1 MAQQLWAMA
10 QQLWHWLLAATL
22 AFVGT
27 GVAAQAAGPAAASAP
42 PRYTF
47 SWPIDA
53 QHLKPRGGSTR
64 GAPVTLE
71 REPSAAWRALQ
82 DSGLNAQ
89 ERDRRAIL
97 AMAGT
102 YRVTFDFLEVA
113 GFVPLDKPIAP
124 YQSWATEKVYV
135 DQDRPGFVSLVHILE
150 MRMLDKDGAV
160 GEPMVTKHWRQDW
173 TYEPA
178 QIVEYRGR
186 DRWQRRALN
195 EAERRGVW
203 LQSVYQVD
211 ESPRYAS
218 VGRWQHTAS
227 FSTWISG
234 DTWRPLPRREWSV
247 RDDYHVLIG
256 TNRHTIGPTG
266 WLQEEN
272 NLKAVLDSRREVDAA
287 KPYVGREYG
296 VARYERIRDVDFAA
310 ADRYYTRTRVF
321 WDRVRDTWRGAFA
334 EQGTITLRGPVDK
347 LGLFMPL
354 FARATEIE
362 AEKADER
369 DSDKVIRAVLADMGA
384 LR

>member
-1 MAQQLWAMA
+1 MAIRTKR
-10 QQLWHWLLAATL
+10 WLIVAVLVVMSMPL
-22 AFVGT
+22 
-27 GVAAQAAGPAAASAP
+27 AAQAPGTAEVPIAAA
-42 PRYTF
+42 RYTF
-47 SWPIDA
+47 SWPIDG
-53 QHLKPRGGSTR
+53 QHLKPRGGTTR
-64 GAPVTLE
+64 GAPVVLDS
-71 REPSAAWRALQ
+71 EPSAGWRTLQ
-82 DSGLNAQ
+82 QSGLSAI

-102 YRVTFDFLEVA
+102 FRVGFDFLEVT
-113 GFVPLDKPIAP
+113 GFAPSDKAQAP

-135 DQDRPGFVSLVHILE
+135 DQDRPGFISLVHILE

-173 TYEPA
+173 SYEPSE
-178 QIVEYRGR
+178 IVEYRGR
-186 DRWQRRALN
+186 ERWQRRKLDA
-195 EAERRGVW
+195 AERRGVW

-227 FSTWISG
+227 FSSWISG

-247 RDDYHVLIG
+247 RDDYQVLIG
-256 TNRHTIGPTG
+256 TNRHTVGPTG

-272 NLKAVLDSRREVDAA
+272 NLKAVLDERRQVDPG

-296 VARYERIRDVDFAA
+296 VARYERIRDFDFAA
-310 ADRYYTRTRVF
+310 ADRYYGRTRAF
-321 WDRVRDTWRGAFA
+321 WDRVRDTWSGAFA
-334 EQGTITLRGPVDK
+334 QQGTITLRGPVDK
-347 LGLFMPL
+347 LGLFVPL

-362 AEKADER
+362 AQSADER